1 MVQKVVP
8 AIGIDL
14 GTTYSCVAVWEHDH
28 VEIITNDQGNRTTP
42 SYVSFTMEERFVGES
57 AFNNAAMDPIN
68 TIYGVKRLIGR
79 CFSDTSVKEDI
90 NLWPF
95 SVVADANDR
104 PKVVVNYKGEEK
116 QFFPE
121 EISSMVLMKMKQIA
135 ETYLGYTVK
144 DAVVTVPAYFNDSQ
158 RRATKDAGVIAGL
171 NVKRIM
177 DEPTAAALAYG
188 FHKIKDYSK
197 PQNVF
202 VFDLGGGTFDVSL
215 VNVCGGHFEVKA
227 TAGDTHLGGEDF
239 DNRILNYFVEE
250 FKRKHKKDIKGNA
263 RALWRLRSA
272 CERAKRSLST
282 TTITTVQVDCL
293 FDGIDFSSTLSRTR
307 FDELNKDLFTKCIE
321 LTKQCFKDAKVDKNE
336 IDIVILVGGS
346 SRIVK
351 VQQLLGVYIGD
362 KKLHRDINQ
371 DEAVAYGAAIQA
383 AKLSG
388 QGDELVNNVVLS
400 DVTPLSLGVAVDV
413 GVMRIAVP
421 RNTPVPTTKVD
432 CFSTR
437 FDNQPS
443 VLFEVYEGERLQA
456 SSNHLLGKFVISGI
470 SPAPRGVPKI
480 DVCFEIDED
489 GILNVSGTL
498 RGSGETGKL
507 TITNEESWLR
517 KEEIDKMIKEAEK
530 YKAEDEKHLL
540 KVNARRKLDDYAY
553 EMSKTIR
560 KPELLSL
567 ISDSERKKIED
578 RVYEAISWLELN
590 EVPTVEVS
598 KSKLRVLKE
607 ICEPLVTKMNS
618 RNQVDVV
625 EL

>member
-1 MVQKVVP
+1 MTKKAAP

-79 CFSDTSVKEDI
+79 HFSDTSVREDI
-90 NLWPF
+90 TLWPF
-95 SVVADANDR
+95 SVVAGANDR

-121 EISSMVLMKMKQIA
+121 EISSMVLIKMKQIA
-135 ETYLGYTVK
+135 ETYLGCTVK

-250 FKRKHKKDIKGNA
+250 LKRKNNKDIKDNS
-263 RALWRLRSA
+263 RALRRLRGA
-272 CERAKRSLST
+272 CERAKRSLCT
-282 TTITTVQVDCL
+282 TTMTTIQVDCL
-293 FDGIDFSSTLSRTR
+293 YEGIDFSSTLSRTR
-307 FDELNKDLFTKCIE
+307 FDELNKDLFAKCIE
-321 LTKQCFKDAKVDKNE
+321 LTDQCLKDAKVHKND
-336 IDIVILVGGS
+336 IDIVVLVGGS
-346 SRIVK
+346 SRIPK
-351 VQQLLGVYIGD
+351 VQQLLEEYFGD
-362 KKLHRDINQ
+362 RKLHRNINQ
-371 DEAVAYGAAIQA
+371 DEAVAYGAAVLA
-383 AKLSG
+383 AQLSG
-388 QGDELVNNVVLS
+388 QGNDVVNKVVLS
-400 DVTPLSLGVAVDV
+400 DVTPLSLGVDTIEDV
-413 GVMRIAVP
+413 MAIVVA
-421 RNTPVPTTKVD
+421 RNTSVPTKKVRNFTTVKD
-432 CFSTR
+432 DQT
-437 FDNQPS
+437 S
-443 VLFEVYEGERLQA
+443 VTFNVYEGERLQA
-456 SSNHLLGKFVISGI
+456 SKNHFLGTFEVSGL
-470 SPAPRGVPKI
+470 SPAPRGVPSI
-480 DVCFEIDED
+480 DVCFEIDAD
-489 GILNVSGTL
+489 GILNVSGTV
-498 RGSGETGKL
+498 RGSDQTSKL

-517 KEEIDKMIKEAEK
+517 KEEIDKMIEEAKK
-530 YKAEDEKHLL
+530 YKAEDEKHKR
-540 KVNARRKLDDYAY
+540 KVDARRELDDYAY
-553 EMSKTIR
+553 EMSKIMR
-560 KPELLSL
+560 NQELLLSL
-567 ISDSERKKIED
+567 ISEGETQKIED
-578 RVYEAISWLELN
+578 EICDVIKWLDLNNVPSVEASN
-590 EVPTVEVS
+590 
-598 KSKLRVLKE
+598 SKLLGLKK
-607 ICEPLVTKMNS
+607 ICEPIVAKMKN
-618 RNQVDVV
+618 
-625 EL
+625 